1 MKRNR
6 YILPLGALMAVL
18 ALGAVVMMVRA
29 SADDM
34 LYQAA
39 ELLAGTEEGYAAGE
53 MLLETP
59 EKRVSGDFQMWGRRN
74 VGPEG
79 QPAFRLEMLK
89 EGADEPAIA
98 VGDGFQVWI
107 WNPDKN
113 TVYVGTHEELK
124 AKKAELMEEFEPGD
138 IERPPYDEAD
148 MPQTPEEAVD
158 KLLEYFTAERVNVN
172 GEDVAGTAA
181 EKLRL
186 VPIPEQ
192 MPEEFRANGGLLYIW
207 LRVSDNAPLAMEYA
221 ESAVGSG
228 KVALS
233 QLLLAGEEKP
243 LPDGVIDSE
252 TFSFE
257 IPAEAEVVRL
267 ADLEP
272 PESLT
277 TEEASALADFD
288 VLSPT
293 ELPAAARL
301 AGINE
306 VRGAIV
312 QRYSLP
318 DGKSFTIAQGAADAA
333 DTPGENG
340 EIVAVRG
347 GDGLLFSDEG
357 GQRSL
362 LTWSEGDVTFWVG
375 GDLTPSDALAL
386 AESLK

>member
-1 MKRNR
+1 
-6 YILPLGALMAVL
+6 
-18 ALGAVVMMVRA
+18 MMVRA
-29 SADDM
+29 NADDM
-34 LYQAA
+34 LHQAA
-39 ELLAGTEEGYAAGE
+39 VLMAESEEGYAAGE
-53 MLLETP
+53 MWLETP
-59 EKRVSGDFQMWGRRN
+59 EKRVSGSFEVWGRRN
-74 VGPEG
+74 AGPEG

-89 EGADEPAIA
+89 EDEDEPAIA
-98 VGDGFQVWI
+98 VSDGFQVWI
-107 WNPDKN
+107 WNPEKN

-138 IERPPYDEAD
+138 FERPQYNEED

-158 KLLEYFTAERVNVN
+158 KLLEYFTADRINVS

-207 LRVSDNAPLAMEYA
+207 LRVSDNAPLAVEYA
-221 ESAVGSG
+221 DSAVGAG
-228 KVALS
+228 KVTMS
-233 QLLLAGEEKP
+233 QVLLASEENP
-243 LPDGVIDSE
+243 LPAGVIDSE
-252 TFSFE
+252 TFTFE

-277 TEEASALADFD
+277 TEEASALVDFD

-318 DGKSFTIAQGAADAA
+318 DGKSFTVAQGAADAA
-333 DTPGENG
+333 DTPDENG

-347 GDGLLFSDEG
+347 GDGLLFSDED

-375 GDLTPSDALAL
+375 GDLTPSEALAL

>member
-1 MKRNR
+1 
-6 YILPLGALMAVL
+6 MAVL

-34 LYQAA
+34 LYKAA
-39 ELLAGTEEGYAAGE
+39 ELLAGSEEGYAAGE
-53 MLLETP
+53 MWLETP

-74 VGPEG
+74 AGPEG

-89 EGADEPAIA
+89 EGESEPAVA
-98 VGDGFQVWI
+98 VSDGSQVWI
-107 WNPDKN
+107 WNPEKN

-138 IERPPYDEAD
+138 FERPQYDEAE

-158 KLLEYFTAERVNVN
+158 KMLEYFTAERFG

-233 QLLLAGEEKP
+233 ELLLAGEENP
-243 LPDGVIDSE
+243 LPEGVIDSE
-252 TFSFE
+252 TFTFE
-257 IPAEAEVVRL
+257 IPAGAEVVRL

-288 VLSPT
+288 VLSPA

-318 DGKSFTIAQGAADAA
+318 DGKSFTVAQGAADAA
-333 DTPGENG
+333 DTPGDNG

-347 GDGLLFSDEG
+347 GEGLLFSDED

-375 GDLTPSDALAL
+375 GDLTPSEALAL